1 MSSCHNQTNNNLK
14 EGLREISHNKIRKRN
29 CSSSSSSSL
38 ARRYRFKRAILAG
51 KKGGSTTPVPLWKT
65 STTSSPSMENT
76 TQHLLYSSASGLP
89 CKDKE
94 KDISVSA
101 RKLAASL
108 WEINDLHPSRVKK
121 EFEVEQMRS
130 CKETS
135 NRSREKAKSLSRSGL
150 LRPPMSDPCNSPISE
165 RMKGFESDGY
175 RRTVSGLSHP
185 LRSGVD
191 AHISVSLNEKNSG
204 KCAVGVKSHLKEA
217 RSSLSTSKKILKV
230 LNQMCHREKQSSTM
244 ALTLAL
250 GSELDRVC
258 GLLDKLIQDERSNS
272 NQNDIEYMV
281 KRFAE
286 EKAAS
291 KSREKEK
298 IHDAVKNVAE
308 ELTVEKKLRKQTE
321 RLNKKI
327 ALEMASVKASQLKV
341 CEELEREKRAK
352 EILEQIC
359 DELAR
364 GIGEDRALVEEMK
377 KESVKVREEVEKERE
392 MLQLA
397 DVLREERVQMKL
409 SEAKYQFEEKN
420 DFVEKLRN
428 ELEDFMRTRDEENGD
443 ASPESTKFN
452 DLESYF
458 NKVCQRFQNAEF
470 EGHNDSDEDDSD
482 LQSIELNMNNGNRG
496 SEWSYPSEKDGQ
508 KDSKRVSTDKESTGR
523 KSYERIQWGSICFN
537 KRNSSFKKRDL
548 DTNIQEGQDHSRP
561 DSSIEFLSR
570 ARIQDDEDGT
580 PSNRSISS
588 ANHVQRNDNQL
599 PLQCTS
605 ERARE
610 NSLLVFEGENLK
622 QEAEGRKSKCYLKSL
637 DSDS

>member
-1 MSSCHNQTNNNLK
+1 
-14 EGLREISHNKIRKRN
+14 
-29 CSSSSSSSL
+29 
-38 ARRYRFKRAILAG
+38 
-51 KKGGSTTPVPLWKT
+51 
-65 STTSSPSMENT
+65 
-76 TQHLLYSSASGLP
+76 
-89 CKDKE
+89 
-94 KDISVSA
+94 
-101 RKLAASL
+101 
-108 WEINDLHPSRVKK
+108 
-121 EFEVEQMRS
+121 
-130 CKETS
+130 
-135 NRSREKAKSLSRSGL
+135 
-150 LRPPMSDPCNSPISE
+150 
-165 RMKGFESDGY
+165 MKGFESDGY
-175 RRTVSGLSHP
+175 RTVSGLSHP
-185 LRSGVD
+185 LRSGMD
-191 AHISVSLNEKNSG
+191 AHTSDSLNEKNSG
-204 KCAVGVKSHLKEA
+204 KCAVGVKSRLKEA

-272 NQNDIEYMV
+272 NQKDIEYMV

-286 EKAAS
+286 EKSAW

-298 IHDAVKNVAE
+298 IHDAIKNVAE

-327 ALEMASVKASQLKV
+327 AIEMASVKASQLKV

-364 GIGEDRALVEEMK
+364 GIGEDRAQVEEMK

-443 ASPESTKFN
+443 ASPECTKFN

-458 NKVCQRFQNAEF
+458 NKVCQRFQNAEY
-470 EGHNDSDEDDSD
+470 EGQNDSDEDDSD
-482 LQSIELNMNNGNRG
+482 LQSIELNMNNDNRG
-496 SEWSYPSEKDGQ
+496 SEWSYPGEKDAQ

-548 DTNIQEGQDHSRP
+548 DTNIQEGRDHSRP

-570 ARIQDDEDGT
+570 ARIQDDEDET
-580 PSNRSISS
+580 TSNRSISS

-599 PLQCTS
+599 TLQCTS
-605 ERARE
+605 EEARE
-610 NSLLVFEGENLK
+610 NSLLVFKGENLK